1 MGKCEVRGASTN
13 DHVDGSAATTCVERK
28 ENRGGQEKHRER
40 SGEAKP
46 KNRKIETR
54 GANDECEG

>member
-13 DHVDGSAATTCVERK
+13 DHVDGNAATTCVERK

-40 SGEAKP
+40 SGEAK
-46 KNRKIETR
+46 KN
-54 GANDECEG
+54 GASDSPAGMRSN